1 MKAGDRLYG
10 FKINKSTPIDELCAI
25 LHEGEHEKSGAKL
38 YFLER
43 EEENKSFLIS
53 FETPPTDSTGVFH
66 IIEHSV
72 LNGSEK
78 YPVKEPFVELLK
90 GSLNTFLNAMTYPDK
105 TVYPVASR
113 NDKDFFNL
121 VSVYLDGVLL
131 TEIDVVESAF
141 LYPQLMDGKICLLYT
156 DEGCQDPYDYNNKIH
171 YSDLG

>member
-10 FKINKSTPIDELCAI
+10 FKINESTPIDELCAI

-90 GSLNTFLNAMTYPDK
+90 GSLNTFLNANFLIVFK
-105 TVYPVASR
+105 QGWNECICQNVSRAVFSNNFRIIFFGVYA
-113 NDKDFFNL
+113 
-121 VSVYLDGVLL
+121 
-131 TEIDVVESAF
+131 ES
-141 LYPQLMDGKICLLYT
+141 
-156 DEGCQDPYDYNNKIH
+156 NV
-171 YSDLG
+171 